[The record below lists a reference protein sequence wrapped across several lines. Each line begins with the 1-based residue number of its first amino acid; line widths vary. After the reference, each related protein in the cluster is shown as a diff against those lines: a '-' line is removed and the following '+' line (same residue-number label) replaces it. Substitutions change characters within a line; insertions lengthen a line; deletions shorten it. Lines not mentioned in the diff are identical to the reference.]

1 VPAWG
6 IGKEKTVRFLKTPFA
21 EVLQL
26 VGFALTDQNDG
37 EPAAALAATA
47 AGAGRRGNLGVFH
60 SVITDYRSTGK

>member
-6 IGKEKTVRFLKTPFA
+6 IGKEKAVRFFKTPFA

-26 VGFALTDQNDG
+26 VGFALPDQNDG

-47 AGAGRRGNLGVFH
+47 AGTGRRGSLGWFH
-60 SVITDYRSTGK
+60 DGITD